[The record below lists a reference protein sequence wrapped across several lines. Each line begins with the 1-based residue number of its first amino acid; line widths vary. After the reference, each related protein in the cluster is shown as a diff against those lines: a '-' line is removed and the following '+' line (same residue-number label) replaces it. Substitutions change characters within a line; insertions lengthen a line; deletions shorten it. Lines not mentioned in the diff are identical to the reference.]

1 MIPLNYITIAGMI
14 FSAIVTI
21 IIIYIYCK
29 NNRNSTNRRRNRIS
43 PEMFQV
49 LANIIL
55 ERNREQAIRNYQTEQ
70 KEIELTEMKDK
81 YRVIIINPDNN
92 ISLGSKK

>member
-1 MIPLNYITIAGMI
+1 MVPLNYIAIFGMI

-21 IIIYIYCK
+21 IIIYNYCK
-29 NNRNSTNRRRNRIS
+29 TNINSTNRRRNRIS

-55 ERNREQAIRNYQTEQ
+55 ERNREQAIRNYETEQ
-70 KEIELTEMKDK
+70 KEIELTKMKDK
-81 YRVIIINPDNN
+81 YKVIIINPDDN
-92 ISLGSKK
+92 ISLGSKN